1 MAIEPGLRER
11 KKEQTRALIAERARR
26 LFAERGFDQVPVSD
40 IARAADVSV
49 GTVFNYFPSKEDLV
63 YGRMEAFEEEM
74 LEALRNRPPRESII
88 DAFARFVLEPR
99 GLLASENQGDAEFL
113 VAITKMIAESPA
125 LLAREREVYERYTRA
140 LAEQI
145 AREAGS
151 GPEDAEPWVIANALI
166 GVHRALIDTARRGVL
181 AGTPNRR
188 VAREV
193 QTQGLRALARL
204 KAGLGEP
211 TG

>member
-1 MAIEPGLRER
+1 MAVEPGLRER
-11 KKEQTRALIAERARR
+11 KKDQTRALIADTARR
-26 LFAERGFDQVPVSD
+26 LFAERGFDQVPVAE
-40 IARAADVSV
+40 IAGAADVSV

-74 LEALRNRPPRESII
+74 LEALRDRAPGESII

-113 VAITKMIAESPA
+113 VAITKMVAESPA

-140 LAEQI
+140 LAELI
-145 AREAGS
+145 AQETGT
-151 GPEDAEPWVIANALI
+151 GPKDIEPWVIANALI

-193 QTQGLRALARL
+193 QDQGQRALARL
-204 KAGLGEP
+204 KQGLGEP
-211 TG
+211 PS